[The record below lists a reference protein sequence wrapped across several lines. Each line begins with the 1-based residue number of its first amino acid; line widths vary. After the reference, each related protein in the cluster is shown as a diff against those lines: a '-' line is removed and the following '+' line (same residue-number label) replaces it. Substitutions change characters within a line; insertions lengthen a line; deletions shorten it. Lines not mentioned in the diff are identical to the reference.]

1 MNGTSD
7 SSKSEHSR
15 YSLKKTSKKKNKI
28 INVGMIRLLYGRST
42 YIISI
47 SNIILCFI
55 NQKLIKT
62 LKCMWRILL
71 LFTFMESCAGNFIL
85 HYFLINI
92 FVFIYE

>member
-7 SSKSEHSR
+7 SSKSEHSG
-15 YSLKKTSKKKNKI
+15 YALKKTSKKKKNNNKC
-28 INVGMIRLLYGRST
+28 MIKLLYGRSS
-42 YIISI
+42 YNISI
-47 SNIILCFI
+47 SNKILCFI

-71 LFTFMESCAGNFIL
+71 LFTFTKSFAGNFIL